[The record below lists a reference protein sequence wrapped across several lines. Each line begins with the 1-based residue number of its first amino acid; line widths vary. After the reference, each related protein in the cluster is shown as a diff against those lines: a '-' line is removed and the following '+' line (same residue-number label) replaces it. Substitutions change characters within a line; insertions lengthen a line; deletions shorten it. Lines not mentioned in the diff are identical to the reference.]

1 MDWLKKYSLTDLL
14 YTSARKTSM
23 CTNLRISLSGSTFLG
38 NNALLSYNGK
48 GFAML
53 PAQKRL
59 AGNSVIQIVRFHVT
73 SNRSGQ

>member
-1 MDWLKKYSLTDLL
+1 M
-14 YTSARKTSM
+14 
-23 CTNLRISLSGSTFLG
+23 G

-59 AGNSVIQIVRFHVT
+59 AGNSVIGQWVRAE
-73 SNRSGQ
+73 GKI